1 MWNCTTAVNDK
12 LCRQLRSC
20 MRSKEEN
27 YTALV
32 RACWRGVLH
41 VYVTSHTRARI
52 ISSMLYGS
60 SVTYRR
66 HIALEEFQRYDRC
79 SLKIY
84 VSFAM
89 TFFLWNISLV
99 YTQIMLFI
107 SRRNRVS
114 WEKRRIQSG
123 IVLKKNDNYSY
134 LIHISCNKWDVIAEW
149 ILKVDVLHVACL
161 MIFFSWEAI
170 DYR

>member
-1 MWNCTTAVNDK
+1 MWNCITAVNDK

-66 HIALEEFQRYDRC
+66 HVAFEEFQRYDRC
-79 SLKIY
+79 SLKRY

-89 TFFLWNISLV
+89 TFFLWDISLV

-107 SRRNRVS
+107 SRRNRTRNS
-114 WEKRRIQSG
+114 I
-123 IVLKKNDNYSY
+123 KKNDNHSY

-149 ILKVDVLHVACL
+149 ILKVDVLYVACL